1 MAPAVEDDTTYADE
15 TLDDTYGNT
24 STINGGG
31 KKANPIL
38 KRLFQTCESDALGS
52 VHRAWAVTVLFMI
65 IFFIVAIIE
74 ASAISDDQ
82 EVSNALSIASYWSA
96 FLHLTF
102 AILGT
107 FVLKRFS
114 TAFAVGCFL
123 GCSVIISQQ
132 NLFMFAA
139 FIKYQHGSVFGNV
152 IFADLAF
159 ALFGLLT
166 FFSLILGHFRHYIIV
181 K

>member
-1 MAPAVEDDTTYADE
+1 ML
-15 TLDDTYGNT
+15 TLISPMMCQT
-24 STINGGG
+24 
-31 KKANPIL
+31 AN
-38 KRLFQTCESDALGS
+38 Q
-52 VHRAWAVTVLFMI
+52 
-65 IFFIVAIIE
+65 
-74 ASAISDDQ
+74 ISDDE
-82 EVSNALSIASYWSA
+82 EVSNALCIASYWSA

-123 GCSVIISQQ
+123 GFSVVISQQ

-159 ALFGLLT
+159 ALGLLLI

>member
-1 MAPAVEDDTTYADE
+1 MLSLYVLKLITMLTNYVI
-15 TLDDTYGNT
+15 
-24 STINGGG
+24 TIIYQPT
-31 KKANPIL
+31 AN
-38 KRLFQTCESDALGS
+38 Q
-52 VHRAWAVTVLFMI
+52 
-65 IFFIVAIIE
+65 
-74 ASAISDDQ
+74 ISDDE
-82 EVSNALSIASYWSA
+82 EVSNALCIASYWSA

-123 GCSVIISQQ
+123 GCSVVISQQ